1 MDEGSQLR
9 DSTFVVL
16 KMKIL
21 FVVFGILLVA
31 LAVHGRPVCEEC
43 DEEVPLAVPG
53 EDVLKVVRV
62 PQTNQGGVDVQGINI
77 IDAPVVC
84 PEGQK
89 PDHNGKCRPVWN
101 G

>member
-1 MDEGSQLR
+1 M
-9 DSTFVVL
+9 TL

-21 FVVFGILLVA
+21 FVIFGILLVA
-31 LAVHGRPVCEEC
+31 LAVQGRPACEEC
-43 DEEVPLAVPG
+43 DDEVPLAVPD
-53 EDVLKVVRV
+53 ENVLKVVKIQQMK
-62 PQTNQGGVDVQGINI
+62 PDDSNVQEINI